1 MTKDIITTERLI
13 LRPVGAP
20 DAEAI
25 CALIDN
31 YKIAVMLARVPYPYR
46 IEDAHRFIAWAKD
59 QPADETVLALCLKD
73 KAQTFIG
80 VCSYERRKDHDDF
93 GFEKSKVMNVIDSN
107 MERDS
112 REKPVPTFSHPALGE
127 PELGYWLGEPYW
139 GKAYMSEA
147 VKAVI
152 AQAFTVAGHE
162 RLVSGCRL
170 QNLASRR
177 VLEKAGFEHTGLG
190 EIDSLVLKTK
200 VPGHRFSLTRERW
213 EGLTR

>member
-1 MTKDIITTERLI
+1 MTKDITTTERLI

-31 YKIAVMLARVPYPYR
+31 YKIAVMLARVPYPYK

-59 QPADETVLALCLKD
+59 QPEDETVFALCLQD
-73 KAQTFIG
+73 KARTFIG
-80 VCSYERRKDHDDF
+80 VCSYEKRQND
-93 GFEKSKVMNVIDSN
+93 
-107 MERDS
+107 
-112 REKPVPTFSHPALGE
+112 A
-127 PELGYWLGEPYW
+127 PELGYWLGELYW
-139 GKAYMSEA
+139 GKGYMSEA
-147 VKAVI
+147 VNAVI
-152 AQAFTVAGHE
+152 ARAFTVAGHE

-177 VLEKAGFEHTGLG
+177 VLEKAGFEHAGLG

-213 EGLTR
+213 EGLTQ